1 MRIALLGYGRMG
13 RAIEQEALQ
22 RGHDISHRIDQ
33 DNRDEL
39 AQLSPDNTDVVIE
52 FTHPD
57 SFEANRKAVMA
68 AGVPLVVGTT
78 GWYDRIEEIKAE
90 VEGQQGSFM
99 YASNFSVGV
108 NLFFKLNQRL
118 AELMNGQPEY
128 DPFIE
133 ERHHRHKADGPSGT
147 AHTLAR
153 DLIARLDRKSQVS
166 DAALRNRAPKEEEL
180 SVSFSR
186 GGDIKGTHTVA
197 YTSEIDT
204 ITIEH
209 QAHSRRGFAL
219 GAVIAAEWMKGKKG
233 FYEFSEIF

>member
-13 RAIEQEALQ
+13 RAIEQEAQ
-22 RGHDISHRIDQ
+22 ARGHEVTHCIDQ
-33 DNRDEL
+33 ENRDQL
-39 AQLSPDNTDVVIE
+39 SQLSPQTTDVVIE

-57 SFEANRKAVMA
+57 SFETNRQAVLA
-68 AGVPLVVGTT
+68 AGLPLVVGTT
-78 GWYDRIEEIKAE
+78 GWYDRLEAIRQE
-90 VEGQQGSFM
+90 VEDQQGALL

-153 DLIARLDRKSQVS
+153 DLVARLDRKARIG
-166 DAALRNRAPKEEEL
+166 DEALRHRAPEPDEL
-180 SVSFSR
+180 SVSFAR
-186 GGDIKGTHTVA
+186 GGDIKGTHRVV
-197 YTSEIDT
+197 YTSEIDSLS
-204 ITIEH
+204 IEH

-219 GAVIAAEWMKGKKG
+219 GAVIGAEWLYGKQG
-233 FYEFSEIF
+233 FYEFADIF